1 MFLSFSLSSI
11 LFMKIMQ
18 FFELRFDTCVQMVIF
33 MMVIQNVFRANHLGL
48 FENRLGHRVLDEGS
62 FMNLVNFLCWFSNFV
77 LHLKVLLDGYFSWSF
92 LNFVPNRFHNFWLSV
107 NMLVSLK
114 FQLFFFFSM
123 RFFGRLWSHFLG
135 NLWRFWFSLRF
146 LMSLNFLNIHFFIF
160 FLLTLLMFMVRA
172 SQNLIIFLSTFGI
185 FLLIVVLLMRRF
197 DLVVLFAKSALF
209 MGRDLGSVVRLTASN
224 LRVIGIG

>member
-1 MFLSFSLSSI
+1 
-11 LFMKIMQ
+11 MQ

-48 FENRLGHRVLDEGS
+48 FENRLGHRVLDDGS

-107 NMLVSLK
+107 NMLVSLN

-123 RFFGRLWSHFLG
+123 RFFGRLWSHLIG

-146 LMSLNFLNIHFFIF
+146 LMSLNFLNIHFFII

-172 SQNLIIFLSTFGI
+172 STFGT
-185 FLLIVVLLMRRF
+185 FLLIVVLMMRRRF
-197 DLVVLFAKSALF
+197 ALVDLFAKSALF
-209 MGRDLGSVVRLTASN
+209 MGRDLGSVRLTA
-224 LRVIGIG
+224 I